1 MKPSQVLFRSMFQ
14 QYLQSDPVLREEIEY
29 QKFLAHGNL
38 KFWKNITS
46 KSLLT
51 FESQKEVTFGQNLP
65 IGSGRNTPEIIRPA
79 SSILLRSESKPEVT
93 CLPTREE
100 FSKPETIFIARDKND
115 HHHHVD
121 QLGKYEI
128 EKIDYIPPPPIEEG
142 FLRFQI
148 SACSMAPSTAIDG

>member
-14 QYLQSDPVLREEIEY
+14 QYLQSDPVLRDEIEY

-93 CLPTREE
+93 SLPTREE
-100 FSKPETIFIARDKND
+100 FSKPETIFIARDKDD

-142 FLRFQI
+142 F
-148 SACSMAPSTAIDG
+148 STFSN

>member
-14 QYLQSDPVLREEIEY
+14 QYLQSDPVLRDEIEY

-65 IGSGRNTPEIIRPA
+65 IGSGRNTPDIIRPA

-115 HHHHVD
+115 HHQH
-121 QLGKYEI
+121 L
-128 EKIDYIPPPPIEEG
+128 
-142 FLRFQI
+142 
-148 SACSMAPSTAIDG
+148 